1 MKTMLTRPERLG
13 LFLHLMG
20 DEATNLA
27 RQGLSGEVLADLDQA
42 LKDFESY
49 PPSQEEVDF
58 VLGDFES
65 YFQIAMQAI
74 ENSVDSDSESETED
88 QGPTILQIAEE
99 SFDVEIEPTRKF
111 ETPSLTGDTV
121 RDLNQKHPYQVAQAL
136 RNEKPVAA
144 GIVIRKLANEHAAK
158 TLEFLPETLR
168 PHVFLELASPSNVL
182 PMIQERVLSKTLE
195 LSLRVEE
202 REAEVETTEQ
212 MANLMRSLPRP
223 LRKPM
228 LDELEKRDSDLAE
241 AVRNALYRFED
252 MEKLSDRDLQKLLG
266 QCQTDSLVCALQQVD
281 ESILTFV
288 LSNMSKRAKEAL
300 QEEME
305 FKANASPE
313 EIQDARGVIT
323 KTLAGMCESG
333 EVKID

>member
-1 MKTMLTRPERLG
+1 M
-13 LFLHLMG
+13 
-20 DEATNLA
+20 
-27 RQGLSGEVLADLDQA
+27 
-42 LKDFESY
+42 
-49 PPSQEEVDF
+49 
-58 VLGDFES
+58 
-65 YFQIAMQAI
+65 
-74 ENSVDSDSESETED
+74 
-88 QGPTILQIAEE
+88 
-99 SFDVEIEPTRKF
+99 
-111 ETPSLTGDTV
+111 
-121 RDLNQKHPYQVAQAL
+121 HPYQVAHAL

-144 GIVIRKLANEHAAK
+144 GIVLRKLANEHAAK
-158 TLEFLPETLR
+158 TLEFLPEALR

-182 PMIQERVLSKTLE
+182 PMIQERILSKTLE

-202 REAEVETTEQ
+202 REAEEETTEQ

-281 ESILTFV
+281 ESLLTFV
-288 LSNMSKRAKEAL
+288 LSNMSRRAKESL

-305 FKANASPE
+305 FKANASQE

-323 KTLAGMCESG
+323 RTLAGMCESG

>member
-1 MKTMLTRPERLG
+1 MKTMLARPERLG
-13 LFLHLMG
+13 LLLHLMG
-20 DEATNLA
+20 EEATELA
-27 RQGLSGEVLADLDQA
+27 RQGLSDEALAELDQA
-42 LKDFESY
+42 LNDFKSY

-74 ENSVDSDSESETED
+74 ERSADYRGEDEGVDE
-88 QGPTILQIAEE
+88 GPKILQIAEE

-111 ETPSLTGDTV
+111 EPPSLTGDTV
-121 RDLNQKHPYQVAQAL
+121 RDLNQMHPYQVAQAL

-144 GIVIRKLANEHAAK
+144 GIVLRKLANEHAAK
-158 TLEFLPETLR
+158 TLEFLPESLR
-168 PHVFLELASPSNVL
+168 PLVFLELASPSTVL
-182 PMIQERVLSKTLE
+182 PMIQERILAKTLE
-195 LSLRVEE
+195 LALRVEE
-202 REAEVETTEQ
+202 REAEEETTEQ
-212 MANLMRSLPRP
+212 MANLMRSLPRT

-228 LDELEKRDSDLAE
+228 LDELEKRDRDLAE

-252 MEKLSDRDLQKLLG
+252 LEKLSDRDLQKLLG

-281 ESILTFV
+281 ESLLTFV
-288 LSNMSKRAKEAL
+288 LSNMSKRAKESL

-305 FKANASPE
+305 FKSNASEE
-313 EIQDARGVIT
+313 EIQEARSEIS
-323 KTLAGMCESG
+323 KALAGMCESG